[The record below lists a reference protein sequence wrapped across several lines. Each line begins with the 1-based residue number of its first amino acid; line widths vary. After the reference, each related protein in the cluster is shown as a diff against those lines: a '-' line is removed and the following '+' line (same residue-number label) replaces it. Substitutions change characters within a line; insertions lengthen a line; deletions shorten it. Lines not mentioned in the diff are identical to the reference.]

1 MRTFLAAAAA
11 IAWLGGAASAQP
23 VPAAELI
30 ADFDANLA
38 RGEAIVGEIGAMHA
52 RDQFL
57 RRLIMQGF
65 QREMTGEA
73 RTAYIEGTR
82 RHFDRI
88 DGANSDRLQDLLRE
102 ISWAELVALSP
113 AAADQAFSLISH
125 SSDVAFKR
133 RMIAEFE
140 PLARAGQMPGDRFA
154 MLVDDVAMQERRPQV
169 YGTNFRCLDGVYLPH
184 PTEAMDQL
192 NARRAAIGLSSI
204 EEYTAIVRSSYG
216 ACPPGYTGN

>member
-1 MRTFLAAAAA
+1 MRTFLAVAAAMA
-11 IAWLGGAASAQP
+11 CMGAAAEAQP
-23 VPAAELI
+23 VPASELI
-30 ADFDANLA
+30 AEFDARLA

-52 RDQFL
+52 RDQFV

-73 RTAYIEGTR
+73 RQAYIEGTR
-82 RHFDRI
+82 HHFDRI
-88 DGANSDRLQDLLRE
+88 DGANSDRLQELLRE

-113 AAADQAFSLISH
+113 AAGEQAFSLISH
-125 SSDVAFKR
+125 SNDTAFKR
-133 RMIAEFE
+133 RMIAAFE

-154 MLVDDVAMQERRPQV
+154 MLVDDVAMEEQRPQV
-169 YGTNFRCLDGVYLPH
+169 YGTNFRCLDGVYQPH

-192 NARRAAIGLSSI
+192 NARRAAIGLNSI
-204 EEYTAIVRSSYG
+204 EEYTASVRSAYG